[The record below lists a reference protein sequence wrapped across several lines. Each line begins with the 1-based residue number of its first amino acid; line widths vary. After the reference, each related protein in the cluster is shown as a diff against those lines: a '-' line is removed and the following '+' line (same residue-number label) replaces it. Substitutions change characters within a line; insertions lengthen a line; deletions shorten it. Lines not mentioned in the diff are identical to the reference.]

1 VHDLENRIAVG
12 DPGAL
17 PGWLR
22 TNVPGH
28 GRRYDAR
35 ELIKRATGRAP
46 GEDCFIRY
54 IREKY
59 GRIYGI
65 SL

>member
-1 VHDLENRIAVG
+1 VPDLEGRIETG
-12 DPGAL
+12 DLGAL
-17 PGWLR
+17 LGWLR
-22 TNVPGH
+22 QNVHWH
-28 GRRYDAR
+28 GRRYEAR
-35 ELIKRATGRAP
+35 ELIEKATGRAP

-59 GRIYGI
+59 GSIYGI